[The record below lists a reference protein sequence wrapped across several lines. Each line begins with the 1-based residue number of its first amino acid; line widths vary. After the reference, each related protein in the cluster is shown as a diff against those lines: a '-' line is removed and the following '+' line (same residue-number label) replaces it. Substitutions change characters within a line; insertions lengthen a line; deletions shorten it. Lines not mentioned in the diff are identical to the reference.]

1 MVLTEEIQIDFEML
15 QSKYPRNT
23 KIATNSLEL
32 AKTILMRKKKNLTS
46 LEALD

>member
-1 MVLTEEIQIDFEML
+1 MSIYMVSTEEMQMDFEML
-15 QSKYPRNT
+15 QSKNPRNT

-32 AKTILMRKKKNLTS
+32 AKTITL